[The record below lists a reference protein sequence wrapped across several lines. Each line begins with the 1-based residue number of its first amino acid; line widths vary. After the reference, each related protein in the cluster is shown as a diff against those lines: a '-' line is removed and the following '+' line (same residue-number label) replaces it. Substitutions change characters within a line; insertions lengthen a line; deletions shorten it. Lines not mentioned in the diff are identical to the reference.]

1 MRTRTLGRTGWQV
14 SEIACGTYGSFDVSG
29 AAGERLVQT
38 LVRAN
43 LDLGV
48 NLFDTAPSY
57 GESERNLGLAID
69 ALGLGADENVFI
81 ATKVRKEEL
90 AAAKLEIGQ
99 SFRLLGE
106 RIDLLQIHN
115 MTGWRQVLPYLCEMR
130 DQGRIKAIG
139 VTDYRTPYFDEIE
152 AAMLTGQVDVIQVP
166 YNIMEREA
174 ESRLLPLARDRNIGV
189 LVMTPICPLFRRG
202 DLLGRLR
209 GVPLE
214 QFRDYGVGDLG
225 SLCLQY
231 LLSKNPTLVLLPATS
246 KPARV
251 ASNGAVSGAPPLPPD
266 LIDQLERH
274 VQG

>member
-1 MRTRTLGRTGWQV
+1 MRTRILGRTGWHA

-29 AAGERLVQT
+29 APGERLVQA

-43 LDLGV
+43 LELGV

-57 GESERNLGLAID
+57 GRSERNLGMASE
-69 ALGLGADENVFI
+69 ATGLGTDENIFF
-81 ATKVRKEEL
+81 ATKVRQEEL
-90 AAAKLEIGQ
+90 AAAKLEIAQ

-115 MTGWRQVLPYLCEMR
+115 MAGWRQVLPYLCELK

-139 VTDYRTPYFDEIE
+139 VTDYRVPYFEEIE
-152 AAMLTGQVDVIQVP
+152 AAMLTGEVDVIQVP
-166 YNIMEREA
+166 YNVMEREA
-174 ESRLLPLARDRNIGV
+174 EQRLLPLARERNIGV

-202 DLLGRLR
+202 DLLGRLH

-214 QFRDYGVGDLG
+214 QFREYGVSDLG

-231 LLSKNPTLVLLPATS
+231 LLSKDPMLVLLPATS
-246 KPARV
+246 KPERV
-251 ASNGAVSGAPPLPPD
+251 GSNGAVSGAPPLPPD

-274 VQG
+274 VSG